1 MNKEDLHK
9 EAWAEVELSESEWEK
24 RDTYKSKCCSIL
36 TKSEG
41 ALK

>member
-1 MNKEDLHK
+1 MNKEDFHK
-9 EAWAEVELSESEWEK
+9 KAWAEVELEESEWEK
-24 RDTYKSKCCSIL
+24 RDTYKSKCSIL